1 MGKSNTSWIPG
12 QSGNPAGRPKGSR
25 DTINEAFLKDLA
37 ADWAGDGIEALRKAR
52 EERPAEYCRMVA
64 NLQPK
69 DQNLN
74 VKNDNPFAAALL
86 AFNKSPIGLEDENA
100 RLKAEIAALKG
111 EAPRVIDREA
121 RELSA
126 VPIKGRG

>member
-1 MGKSNTSWIPG
+1 MAKSTTSWKPG
-12 QSGNPAGRPKGSR
+12 ESGNPAGRPKGSR

-69 DQNLN
+69 DQNLS
-74 VKNDNPFAAALL
+74 VKNDDPMAAAFL
-86 AFNKSPIGLEDENA
+86 AFNKSPIGLADENA
-100 RLKAEIAALKG
+100 RLKKEIAALKG
-111 EAPRVIDREA
+111 ETPEDEPGPTTDA
-121 RELSA
+121 SA
-126 VPIKGRG
+126 VH

>member
-1 MGKSNTSWIPG
+1 MRTCSHDSPG
-12 QSGNPAGRPKGSR
+12 QNRSTAGRPKGSR

-37 ADWAGDGIEALRKAR
+37 ADWAGDGIKALRNAR
-52 EERPAEYCRMVA
+52 EDHPAEYCRMVTS
-64 NLQPK
+64 LLPK
-69 DQNLN
+69 DQNLS
-74 VKNDNPFAAALL
+74 VKNDKPAAALL

>member
-37 ADWAGDGIEALRKAR
+37 ADWAGDGIVALRRAR
-52 EERPAEYCRMVA
+52 EDRPAEYCRMVA

-69 DQNLN
+69 DQNLS
-74 VKNDNPFAAALL
+74 VKNDDPLSAALL
-86 AFNKSPIGLEDENA
+86 AVNATPIGLKDENA

-111 EAPRVIDREA
+111 ETPEDEPDSQPVTVEFG
-121 RELSA
+121 
-126 VPIKGRG
+126 PH

>member
-1 MGKSNTSWIPG
+1 MAKSTTSWKPG
-12 QSGNPAGRPKGSR
+12 ESGNPAGRPRGSR

-37 ADWAGDGIEALRKAR
+37 ADWAGDGIKALRNAR

-69 DQNLN
+69 DQNLS
-74 VKNDNPFAAALL
+74 VKNDDPLSAALL
-86 AFNKSPIGLEDENA
+86 AVNATPIGLKDENA

-111 EAPRVIDREA
+111 EAPKDEPDSPA
-121 RELSA
+121 AA
-126 VPIKGRG
+126 VN